1 MYIIAGNTV
10 ACVFVGTVFAFIGFY
25 VGASRTLQPT
35 SPSLFFVFTQIG
47 SPFVPV
53 SPNKLAME
61 GVGHSPGKQSVS
73 LGRSTVVGVDGG
85 PGLGGGKG
93 VGGSGGGGGA
103 NGTGS
108 GSGSVPWQNSL
119 HDLKIPVRISQ
130 EQVGL

>member
-1 MYIIAGNTV
+1 MPA
-10 ACVFVGTVFAFIGFY
+10 
-25 VGASRTLQPT
+25 
-35 SPSLFFVFTQIG
+35 
-47 SPFVPV
+47 

-73 LGRSTVVGVDGG
+73 LGRSMVVGVDGG

-108 GSGSVPWQNSL
+108 GSGSVPRQNSL

-130 EQVGL
+130 EQVGLRRDLGMVREFAMTTINTRPSCCYSQRFFSL